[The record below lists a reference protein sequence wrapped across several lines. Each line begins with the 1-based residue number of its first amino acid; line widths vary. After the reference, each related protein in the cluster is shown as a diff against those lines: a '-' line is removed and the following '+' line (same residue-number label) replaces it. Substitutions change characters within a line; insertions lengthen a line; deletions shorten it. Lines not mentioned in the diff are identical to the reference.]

1 MFNQVILI
9 GRVGSDVAIRQTQSG
24 VPVASI
30 SLAVNKQFTD
40 GQGRKV
46 EETLWVRVT
55 CWRKLAEIANTIL
68 HKGDLVQVV
77 GELMQPSVYD
87 GKDGK
92 AHASLE
98 VQGEKLTKLNP
109 KSDSETRSAAQ
120 PTQTQA
126 QQAQTGQ
133 TPPAQ
138 DTQPPLTIPTGDETA
153 PF

>member
-9 GRVGSDVAIRQTQSG
+9 GRVGSDIAIRQTQSG
-24 VPVASI
+24 APVASI

-55 CWRKLAEIANTIL
+55 CWRKLAEIAAQIL

-109 KSDSETRSAAQ
+109 KSDSEARTAQPPQAQAQ
-120 PTQTQA
+120 PTQPQPTQ
-126 QQAQTGQ
+126 
-133 TPPAQ
+133 PAQ
-138 DTQPPLTIPTGDETA
+138 PTQPPLTIPTGDETA